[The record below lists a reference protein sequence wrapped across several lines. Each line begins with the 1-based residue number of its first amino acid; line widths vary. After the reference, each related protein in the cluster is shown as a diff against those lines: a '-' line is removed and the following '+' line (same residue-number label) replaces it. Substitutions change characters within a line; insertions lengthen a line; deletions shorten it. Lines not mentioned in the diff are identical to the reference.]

1 LCDVLDLNGNG
12 NSAIGK
18 IAVSNYYYKNEIWK
32 LPIII
37 IRVRIAPITRSVPT
51 LVDMFFLFITS
62 TTRSVPTLVDMFFL
76 FITSTTLHVDMFLI
90 CHFYC
95 FTSRHVFL
103 ICHFYYYT
111 PLHVLICYF
120 YYFAG

>member
-1 LCDVLDLNGNG
+1 MEM
-12 NSAIGK
+12 
-18 IAVSNYYYKNEIWK
+18 EIVQLEK
-32 LPIII
+32 LLYQTIII
-37 IRVRIAPITRSVPT
+37 KMKFGNCQLLLLGLELLRITRSVPT

-76 FITSTTLHVDMFLI
+76 FITSTTLHVDMFHI